1 MKFFTKI
8 IVVLSLGF
16 LAANSAFAAV
26 ISNGSS
32 GELRPTS
39 DFTLD
44 LSGSTAPQ
52 FSSIFI
58 DAGIRLTILTPT
70 SGVAADL
77 LAANDIFVNG
87 IIDAGNG
94 NLNLRA
100 GNQIVLGGSSLVFA
114 GSLDF
119 ASSPLLFPGRRSPRD
134 NQSGALI
141 GGNVSIST
149 GGDVSLRSIGG
160 DVSILTGG
168 DVGLL
173 TGTLTSRDNQ
183 SGGLIGGDVS
193 ISPGGDVSLLPGTL
207 TGTLTSRIAIPEPS
221 SILLLLPG
229 LGLLAT
235 RKSWQRKRI

>member
-1 MKFFTKI
+1 MKFITTI

-16 LAANSAFAAV
+16 LAVNSAFAAV

-44 LSGSTAPQ
+44 LSGSTVPQ

-70 SGVAADL
+70 GGIPADL

-100 GNQIVLGGSSLVFA
+100 GNQIVLGVSSQIFA
-114 GSLDF
+114 GSLDVV
-119 ASSPLLFPGRRSPRD
+119 SSPLLSPRRPLPR
-134 NQSGALI
+134 G
-141 GGNVSIST
+141 
-149 GGDVSLRSIGG
+149 
-160 DVSILTGG
+160 
-168 DVGLL
+168 
-173 TGTLTSRDNQ
+173 NQ

-193 ISPGGDVSLLPGTL
+193 ISPGGDVSLRSGTR
-207 TGTLTSRIAIPEPS
+207 TPRVVIPEPS

-235 RKSWQRKRI
+235 RKSWQRKPV